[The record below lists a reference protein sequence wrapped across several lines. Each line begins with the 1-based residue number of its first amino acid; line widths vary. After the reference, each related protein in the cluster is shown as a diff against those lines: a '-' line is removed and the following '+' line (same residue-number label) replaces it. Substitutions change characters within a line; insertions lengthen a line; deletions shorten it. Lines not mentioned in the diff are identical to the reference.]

1 MVNATP
7 ETCVD
12 LLDSYMLKVVQGWK
26 RMKAG
31 HPGQIH
37 GPTRLE
43 ETTVGLQGGPQST
56 SKLQAQRLP
65 LACFDAEPAAA

>member
-1 MVNATP
+1 MEVVNATP

-43 ETTVGLQGGPQST
+43 ETTVGLPGP

>member
-1 MVNATP
+1 MVNATL

-12 LLDSYMLKVVQGWK
+12 LLGNYMLTLVQGWK

-31 HPGQIH
+31 HPGQIR

-43 ETTVGLQGGPQST
+43 ETTAGLPGPSR
-56 SKLQAQRLP
+56 LQAQRLL
-65 LACFDAEPAAA
+65 LACFVAEPAAA